1 MCCVGVGGVGVGVD
15 LDRRPASPSTVSAV
29 SSDGPHL
36 GVGASPQDPQQ
47 QPLSK
52 KKTKQKTGDQKK
64 KKKSKTTP
72 KRKSDVSGAT

>member
-52 KKTKQKTGDQKK
+52 KKTNKRQATKK
-64 KKKSKTTP
+64 KEKEQNDPKTKK
-72 KRKSDVSGAT
+72 